1 MIPAR
6 HTIRGALRRVA
17 LTERQAQLVR
27 LLLREDRRQREAA
40 EQLLAECR
48 RDLRQALA
56 PPQPDSLAILEL
68 SVQERLLQDR
78 QRALTASLEQRIAAL
93 LRPEQA
99 VALRRL
105 APAGAP
111 LPAADQ

>member
-17 LTERQAQLVR
+17 LDQRQAQLVR

-56 PPQPDSLAILEL
+56 PPQPDALAVLEL
-68 SVQERLLQDR
+68 SVQERLLQER
-78 QRALTASLEQRIAAL
+78 QRALTACLEQRIAAL
-93 LRPEQA
+93 LRPAQT
-99 VALRRL
+99 VALSSL

-111 LPAADQ
+111 RPAADQ